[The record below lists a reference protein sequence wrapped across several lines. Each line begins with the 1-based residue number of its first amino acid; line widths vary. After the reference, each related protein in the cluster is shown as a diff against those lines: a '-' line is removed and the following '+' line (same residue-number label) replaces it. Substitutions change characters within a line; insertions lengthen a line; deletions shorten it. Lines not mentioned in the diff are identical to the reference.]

1 MINMKKALG
10 IGGIFFKCKDPKA
23 VKEWYAQK
31 LGVVGSEWGVNFD
44 WVSADDP
51 TKKGST
57 AWSPFKADTKYF
69 DPSEKDFMI
78 NYLVEDLETLVAEL
92 KAAGV
97 TVLDEIESSYYGKF
111 VHIMDPEGNKVEL
124 WEKVGD

>member
-1 MINMKKALG
+1 M
-10 IGGIFFKCKDPKA
+10 

-57 AWSPFKADTKYF
+57 AWSPFAATTKYF

-78 NYLVEDLETLVAEL
+78 NYLVEDLEALVVEL

-97 TVLDEIESSYYGKF
+97 TVLDEIESSEFGKF
-111 VHIMDPEGNKVEL
+111 VHVLDPEGNKVEL